1 MTAPPAEPTDRP
13 APQRVLLIKPSA
25 LGDVVTALPVLGGL
39 RRTFPQAQLHWLI
52 STSCAEILAGEPRVD
67 ELVLFERKKLGRAWY
82 SPPAAAALWRFR
94 RKLAKGNYDWVIDL
108 QGLARSA
115 IFARW
120 TGAELRA
127 GFADAREG
135 APLSYTHRIE
145 TAAEHTIDRNIDL
158 AVQLGIDARGED
170 LRLKVHPDA
179 AEKARTLLAPTIPA
193 GGEYLLCV
201 PPTRW
206 ATKRYPVRHWR
217 RVVADL
223 SQDIPV
229 VLIGSPAERSLC
241 AAIAAEAPRGVV
253 DLAGQTSLPMLV
265 ALTAGACGVICCD
278 SAAKFI
284 AAAVDT
290 DCRVLIGPTRAERT
304 GPWGRGQALVADVA
318 CQGCLQRSCPHV
330 TCMESIKPAR
340 VVAAG
345 REMIGAAR

>member
-1 MTAPPAEPTDRP
+1 MTAPALAELP

-39 RRTFPQAQLHWLI
+39 RRTFPTAQLHWLV
-52 STSCAEILAGEPRVD
+52 STSCAAILQDEPRVD
-67 ELVLFERKKLGRAWY
+67 ERVLFERKKLGRAWY
-82 SPPAAAALWRFR
+82 YPPATASLWRFR
-94 RKLAKGNYDWVIDL
+94 RTLAKGQYDWVIDL

-120 TGAELRA
+120 TGAAVRA

-145 TAAEHTIDRNIDL
+145 TTAEHTIDRNIDL
-158 AVQLGIDARGED
+158 ARKLGIDARGED
-170 LRLKVHPDA
+170 LRLSVSPAA
-179 AEKARTLLAPTIPA
+179 AEQARAMLAEHLPA

-206 ATKRYPVRHWR
+206 ATKQYPVRHWR
-217 RVVADL
+217 RVVAEL
-223 SQDIPV
+223 ARDIPV
-229 VLIGSPAERSLC
+229 VLTGSGGDRPLC
-241 AAIAAEAPRGVV
+241 GAIAADQPRGVI
-253 DLAGQTSLPMLV
+253 DLTGRSSLPV
-265 ALTAGACGVICCD
+265 LTALIAAARGVLCCD

-284 AAAVDT
+284 AAAVET
-290 DCRVLIGPTRAERT
+290 DCRILIGPTRAERT
-304 GPWGRGQALVADVA
+304 GPWGTGESVIAEVA
-318 CQGCLQRSCPHV
+318 CQGCLQRSCPHIS
-330 TCMESIKPAR
+330 CMDSIAPAR